1 MAKNK
6 SGIDIQEKDT
16 KVKSKSKKTKVKD
29 EPLESK
35 VSQVATCNC
44 QVAEPLDDVKV
55 VGDNV
60 KVDVE
65 QSLIAASKLAEIDC
79 RSYNHSDVVGGYI
92 RRKRSI

>member
-1 MAKNK
+1 MAKSK
-6 SGIDIQEKDT
+6 SENNIQETDT

-35 VSQVATCNC
+35 VSK
-44 QVAEPLDDVKV
+44 VAEPLDDVKV
-55 VGDNV
+55 VEDNV
-60 KVDVE
+60 QVDVE
-65 QSLIAASKLAEIDC
+65 IDL

>member
-1 MAKNK
+1 MAGTKVSKKIKDN
-6 SGIDIQEKDT
+6 IQETDT

-35 VSQVATCNC
+35 VSK
-44 QVAEPLDDVKV
+44 VAEPLDDVKV
-55 VGDNV
+55 
-60 KVDVE
+60 DVE
-65 QSLIAASKLAEIDC
+65 IDL

>member
-1 MAKNK
+1 MAKSK
-6 SGIDIQEKDT
+6 SDIQETDT
-16 KVKSKSKKTKVKD
+16 KVKSSTKKTKVKD

-35 VSQVATCNC
+35 VSK
-44 QVAEPLDDVKV
+44 VAEPL
-55 VGDNV
+55 DNV

-65 QSLIAASKLAEIDC
+65 IDL